1 MTNNIFSTRLY
12 LLIPGDLPIQE
23 QLDEVETSK
32 LSQAINQL
40 LIALKETSNQEALAI
55 INQELANL
63 EIADLLTVEISS
75 TETSLKV
82 SEVEDFD
89 NYFDVFHVKTNQPA
103 ICIVR
108 SLIVAYKAFLELN
121 QYCHHLN
128 PMQIKLQKQGFEAYA
143 YLLVRVFS
151 LD

>member
-1 MTNNIFSTRLY
+1 MTDNIFSTRLY

-23 QLDEVETSK
+23 QLDEVEKTK
-32 LSQAINQL
+32 LYQAINQL
-40 LIALKETSNQEALAI
+40 LIALKETSHQAALAI

-63 EIADLLTVEISS
+63 EIADVLTVEISS

-108 SLIVAYKAFLELN
+108 SLIVAYKAFIELN
-121 QYCHHLN
+121 QYCHNLN
-128 PMQIKLQKQGFEAYA
+128 PVQIKLQKQGFEAYA
-143 YLLVRVFS
+143 YLQVRVFS